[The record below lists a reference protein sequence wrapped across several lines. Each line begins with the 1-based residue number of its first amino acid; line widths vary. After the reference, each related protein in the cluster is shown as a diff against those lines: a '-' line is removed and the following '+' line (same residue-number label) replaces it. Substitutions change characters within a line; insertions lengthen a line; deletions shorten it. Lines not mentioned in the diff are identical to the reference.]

1 MTLSLA
7 ALLAMLA
14 ASPAVLT
21 ATPEGRLRVDRPG
34 GWLTPE
40 LEAALRE
47 HREEL
52 LFLAQQAAELD
63 SRPLDAA
70 AVRLW
75 LRIGEAGASAYRAAG
90 TVAEDAA

>member
-1 MTLSLA
+1 MTRSLA
-7 ALLAMLA
+7 ALLEVLA

-21 ATPEGRLRVDRPG
+21 ATPKGRLRVDRPV

-52 LFLAQQAAELD
+52 LFLAQQAAEID
-63 SRPLDAA
+63 GRPLDAA

-75 LRIGEAGASAYRAAG
+75 LRVGEAGASAYRAAG
-90 TVAEDAA
+90 AVIEEVA

>member
-1 MTLSLA
+1 MTRSLA
-7 ALLAMLA
+7 ALLEVLA
-14 ASPAVLT
+14 ASPVVLT
-21 ATPEGRLRVDRPG
+21 ATPEGRLRVDRPV

-47 HREEL
+47 HRAEL

-63 SRPLDAA
+63 GGPLDAD

-75 LRIGEAGASAYRAAG
+75 LRIGEAGASAYRAVGEA
-90 TVAEDAA
+90 AEDVA